1 MSLRLVVWYISVVVL
16 VLVRVDSLAQMG
28 GNLAQV
34 TSPLWS
40 VSHLKIRDN

>member
-1 MSLRLVVWYISVVVL
+1 MRQGMDVYVRSFGIKLLF
-16 VLVRVDSLAQMG
+16 VLVRVDSLVQMG

-40 VSHLKIRDN
+40 VSHL